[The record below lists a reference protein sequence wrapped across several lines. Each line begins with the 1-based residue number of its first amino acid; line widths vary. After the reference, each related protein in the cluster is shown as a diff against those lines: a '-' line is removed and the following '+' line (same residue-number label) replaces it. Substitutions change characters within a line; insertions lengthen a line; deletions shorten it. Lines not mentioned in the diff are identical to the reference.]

1 MGLLSGKTVLI
12 TGASRGIGRAIAER
26 FAAEGAT
33 LFLAVRDLAPGQ
45 ALAHQLQ
52 AEQGIACHAFSCDVA
67 DAEAVKRLF
76 RTLFSH
82 SKTLDVLVN
91 NAGVLDDALIGMVTP
106 TQVERTF
113 ASNSFSVLYC
123 SQYAA
128 RMMQRAGGGSIINLS
143 SIIGRVG
150 NAGQAVYGGS
160 KAAVIGMTQSLAKEL
175 APQQIRVN
183 AIAPGD
189 ILTPLTEV
197 QLAQQP
203 DREAGLR
210 EMASVYPVGRIGTPA
225 EAASVIA
232 FLASPA
238 AAFVTGAVWSVDGGL
253 TA

>member
-12 TGASRGIGRAIAER
+12 TGAGRGIGRAIAER

-33 LFLAVRDLAPGQ
+33 LFLAVRHLEQGQ
-45 ALAHQLQ
+45 ALAAELQ
-52 AEQGIACHAFSCDVA
+52 ATHPITCHAFRCDVA
-67 DAEAVKRLF
+67 DAGAVKTLF
-76 RTLFSH
+76 RELFSH

-183 AIAPGD
+183 AIAPGFID
-189 ILTPLTEV
+189 TDMAHSLPEEKF
-197 QLAQQP
+197 QQ
-203 DREAGLR
+203 RLQSIA
-210 EMASVYPVGRIGTPA
+210 MGRIGSA
-225 EAASVIA
+225 DEVANVAL
-232 FLASPA
+232 FLASGLSSY
-238 AAFVTGAVWSVDGGL
+238 VTGQVIGVDGGML
-253 TA
+253 I